1 MMEKFDLRDRTLNF
15 LEENLVTPFVP
26 FPVEL
31 NSNERIKEFI
41 IGNKASLSEL
51 LATTSDPRSDQLPLH
66 SLGIL
71 SK

>member
-1 MMEKFDLRDRTLNF
+1 MEKFDLRDRTLNC
-15 LEENLVTPFVP
+15 LEETLITPFVP

-31 NSNERIKEFI
+31 NSNERIEEFKI
-41 IGNKASLSEL
+41 ENKASLSEL